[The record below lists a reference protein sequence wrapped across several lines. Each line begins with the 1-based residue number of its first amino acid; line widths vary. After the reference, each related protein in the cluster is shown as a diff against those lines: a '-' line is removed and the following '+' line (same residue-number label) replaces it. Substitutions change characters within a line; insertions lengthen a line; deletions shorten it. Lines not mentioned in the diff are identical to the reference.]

1 MERRSMSWPWSS
13 PQATRQGL
21 RDRLRSRYP
30 AAEIQLRMH
39 EVAFRRLLVRL
50 ETADPGRWVVKGGVA
65 LLLRLDPNRTS
76 DDIDLTYVD
85 AAGEHAT
92 AVEALECAVAVTLDD
107 DDFFSFEIVSP
118 SRPADRGDEDAFE
131 VRVRALIGQ
140 TPWLEFGVDLA
151 RPAID
156 VPAEP
161 LEPRTALTGIE
172 AVDQLP
178 PLRALRLPAQ
188 VAQKVCAMFEVHGQ
202 QGHFSTRARDLVD
215 VAMIAMQCDG
225 IAADELADQ
234 LNIEERRRLER
245 GTLTAPL
252 PTSFTLSAEQQDA
265 WRRSWAKATRRAPSA
280 SMTRSPSLSTS
291 SIRSSVTPSRAHG
304 SPSGADGREQLHK
317 GWREP
322 GFETRR
328 PLFHPSFCRRFV
340 RGGCVPCLEQVA
352 HSHLLREQAAEAL
365 RLARHV

>member
-1 MERRSMSWPWSS
+1 MSWPWSS

-30 AAEIQLRMH
+30 APEIQLRMY

-50 ETADPGRWVVKGGVA
+50 EAADPGRWVVKGGVA

-85 AAGEHAT
+85 AAGEHAK
-92 AVEALECAVAVTLDD
+92 AVEALGRAFAVTLDE
-107 DDFFSFEIVSP
+107 DDFFSFEFVSP
-118 SRPADRGDEDAFE
+118 PTLADRVDDDTFE

-156 VPAEP
+156 VAAEP
-161 LEPRTALTGIE
+161 LEPRTTLTGID

-178 PLRALRLPAQ
+178 PLQALRLPAQ

-215 VAMIAMQCDG
+215 VAMIAMQVDTLP
-225 IAADELADQ
+225 ADELTDQ
-234 LNIEERRRLER
+234 LDREEQRRLER
-245 GTLTAPL
+245 GKLTAPL
-252 PTSFTLSAEQQDA
+252 PQSFTLSSEQQAA
-265 WRRSWAKATRRAPSA
+265 WRRTWAKATRRAPISFDDA
-280 SMTRSPSLSTS
+280 LAVTMAFLDPILGNDAQGVWSPE
-291 SIRSSVTPSRAHG
+291 SRRWA
-304 SPSGADGREQLHK
+304 
-317 GWREP
+317 
-322 GFETRR
+322 
-328 PLFHPSFCRRFV
+328 
-340 RGGCVPCLEQVA
+340 
-352 HSHLLREQAAEAL
+352 
-365 RLARHV
+365 